1 LCRLLRAGSETIAYD
16 LLVLA
21 SGTEM
26 SFDSIPGLAAAQTF
40 FAKMIVEASRQ
51 AGQLLDQAGFGA

>member
-1 LCRLLRAGSETIAYD
+1 
-16 LLVLA
+16 
-21 SGTEM
+21 M